1 MRGRGSMRGSMRGRQ
16 TNTALMRTAFVGRE
30 RTNAARRLQRDYAEL
45 INATEPLVGVSAK
58 PTSDDMF
65 TWHGNLQG
73 PAGTKW
79 AKGVFHF

>member
-1 MRGRGSMRGSMRGRQ
+1 MRGRQ